1 MMVRRWFFKRVPVS
15 QENLVFSELDK
26 AVLVLMYPRSQPHDK
41 ASEWIVEHAL
51 KVAGVPQRR
60 WKSIIGDR
68 SPDGIRSR
76 FVAWN
81 ETSRWIRWI

>member
-1 MMVRRWFFKRVPVS
+1 MIKRRFFKYSPVRQKNVELS
-15 QENLVFSELDK
+15 QLDK
-26 AVLVLMYPRSQPHDK
+26 AALVLMYPRSQPHDK
-41 ASEWIVEHAL
+41 APEWTIEHAL